1 FAPNPYWSSLY
12 APGPEIRAYMQDV
25 AERYGAM
32 RYIKV
37 SHKVERAAWVEELNK
52 WHVTVRDLKTD
63 CVFEDAADVVI
74 SAQGGL
80 NQIAWPKID
89 GLAEFE
95 GKLMHSGAWDESFD
109 ARNKRIG
116 VIGNGSSG
124 IQIVPSLQRLEGTQ
138 LWCFARS
145 PTWICPGFGDSAMRK
160 IGRDPKDTQFSKQQQ
175 QYMARHPDEFHRIRK
190 ILEDEAARMH
200 PIALRGSKESIM
212 VKKAIEDDMRR
223 RLGNNEE
230 MINALLPKF
239 APGCR
244 RLTPGANYLEALRE
258 ENVRLVSER
267 IKRITPQGLELA
279 SGQHIELDALI
290 CATGFDVDAPPRFDL
305 IGRDGLKLAER

>member
-1 FAPNPYWSSLY
+1 MNEEVSGVCFAPNPYWSSLY

-37 SHKVERAAWVEELNK
+37 SHKVEHASWDEELKK
-52 WHVTVRDLKTD
+52 WNVTVRDLKTNS
-63 CVFEDAADVVI
+63 VFQDTADVVI
-74 SAQGGL
+74 SAEGQL
-80 NQIAWPKID
+80 NQISWPKID
-89 GLAEFE
+89 GLGEFK

-109 ARNKRIG
+109 PRNKRIG

-145 PTWICPGFGDSAMRK
+145 PTWIAPGFGDSAMRK
-160 IGRDPKDTQFSKQQQ
+160 MGKDPKDTQCKLKSDSQNSGSNKFAVSKQQQ
-175 QYMARHPDEFHRIRK
+175 QYMARHPDEFFRVRK

-200 PIALRGSKESIM
+200 PIALRDSEESILAR
-212 VKKAIEDDMRR
+212 KAIEDDMRR

-230 MINALLPKF
+230 MFNTLLPKF

-244 RLTPGANYLEALRE
+244 RLTPGANYLESLQE
-258 ENVRLVSER
+258 ENVHFTSER
-267 IKRITPQGLELA
+267 IKRITSQGLELV
-279 SGQHIELDALI
+279 SGQHIDLDL
-290 CATGFDVDAPPRFDL
+290 L
-305 IGRDGLKLAER
+305 